1 MKKISIL
8 LLVALFATGLSFSQ
22 VVNQVTDTTEVAIS
36 EDTTG
41 LTNKVDS
48 LKDIMIELKETV
60 SEDSAYII
68 TDNGVIT
75 IDKDAINKPTGKNL
89 WEWLT
94 YVIFMVGIL
103 FVIIMTTSKAIYNI
117 PFIKNSKNI
126 IIQRLFAE
134 TSSFMKK
141 TQILSAS
148 IAGIG
153 TTLLTLQGSM
163 QLLSVDLLSIVQS
176 ITIVALAIA
185 GGATLTS
192 SKPEHN
198 TQKS

>member
-1 MKKISIL
+1 
-8 LLVALFATGLSFSQ
+8 
-22 VVNQVTDTTEVAIS
+22 
-36 EDTTG
+36 
-41 LTNKVDS
+41 
-48 LKDIMIELKETV
+48 MIELKATV
-60 SEDSAYII
+60 SKDSAYII

-94 YVIFMVGIL
+94 YVIFTIGIL
-103 FVIIMTTSKAIYNI
+103 FVMIITASKALCSSKII
-117 PFIKNSKNI
+117 TNSKNVI
-126 IIQRLFAE
+126 VQRLFAE

-198 TQKS
+198 KPKV